1 MRAVRQ
7 RSGGEDEC
15 QHDGRNIETSIL
27 TPATA
32 ATRARAMHV
41 EGQNSTSSTPSA
53 RPNGGGRRALDTHG
67 SHNRDYCGS
76 PRRQPHARLA
86 WADSSIIELSQS

>member
-41 EGQNSTSSTPSA
+41 EG
-53 RPNGGGRRALDTHG
+53 
-67 SHNRDYCGS
+67 
-76 PRRQPHARLA
+76 
-86 WADSSIIELSQS
+86 